1 MSFSERELFSDGHLE
16 PTLDGLRKKLVHEI
30 DSAEQNYA
38 TNVDEGEWVA
48 HLVSKLCVEP
58 LRLHNDRREFE
69 DLGERKVD
77 VRNAPGRLIRDPS
90 RPALVDGYAVRL
102 NIPFDGVPELLQMN
116 PNLFGPMMPVA
127 GVEGSLIYTEYQWP
141 TDASRPD
148 LDGMADRLVE
158 RIETFLTKANDLVK
172 TFNGEL
178 DPLARQ
184 AIRRRR
190 ERLRETQSQLSTLRT
205 PIRRRG
211 DAPTTYAAPGI
222 QRRPAPAPPS
232 PAAPT
237 TVSEPVL
244 IDAFYDHI
252 VTVVRAWGR
261 AIERTPAPYREVE
274 EETLRDA
281 LLPMLNSHYEGGATG
296 ETFNLNGKTDVLIRV
311 EDRTV
316 FIGECKWWSG
326 RKALGEALDQLFS
339 YTTWRDTKLALLFF
353 VKNTDITAVIEKTR
367 EFLDADERFI
377 AWADTCDGDH
387 DLRCLMKWPGDA
399 GITATL
405 HVFFFHLPQTS

>member
-1 MSFSERELFSDGHLE
+1 MSFSQRELFSEGHLE
-16 PTLDGLRKKLVHEI
+16 PTLDALRKKLVHEV
-30 DSAEQNYA
+30 DSAEKNYA
-38 TNVDEGEWVA
+38 TNVDEDEWVA
-48 HLVSKLCVEP
+48 YLVSKLRVEP
-58 LRLHNDRREFE
+58 FRLHNDRREFE

-77 VRNAPGRLIRDPS
+77 VRNTPGRLIRDPS

-102 NIPFDGVPELLQMN
+102 NVPFDGEPDLLQLN
-116 PNLFGPMMPVA
+116 PNLFGGTMPVA
-127 GVEGSLIYTEYQWP
+127 GVEGSLVYTEYQWP
-141 TDASRPD
+141 TDVPRPD
-148 LDGMADRLVE
+148 LDGMADRLGE
-158 RIETFLTKANDLVK
+158 RIETFLTKANDLVE
-172 TFNGEL
+172 TFNSEL

-184 AIRRRR
+184 AIQRRR

-211 DAPTTYAAPGI
+211 DAPTTYAPPGI
-222 QRRPAPAPPS
+222 QRRPAPVPPS
-232 PAAPT
+232 TAT

-244 IDAFYDHI
+244 IDAFYEHI

-261 AIERTPAPYREVE
+261 AIERTPAPYREAE

-296 ETFNLNGKTDVLIRV
+296 ETFNLNGKIDVLIRV

-326 RKALGEALDQLFS
+326 PKALGEALDQLFS
-339 YTTWRDTKLALLFF
+339 YATWRDTKLALLFF
-353 VKNTDITAVIEKTR
+353 VKNKDITGVIEKTR
-367 EFLDADERFI
+367 ELLGAGERFI
-377 AWADTCDGDH
+377 AWADAGGDH
-387 DLRCLMKWPGDA
+387 DLRCLMKWPGDT

-405 HVFFFHLPQTS
+405 HVFFFHLPQTP

>member
-1 MSFSERELFSDGHLE
+1 MSFPERELFSEGHLE
-16 PTLDGLRKKLVHEI
+16 PTLDGLRKKLVHEV
-30 DSAEQNYA
+30 DSADENYA
-38 TNVDEGEWVA
+38 TNVDEDEWVA
-48 HLVSKLCVEP
+48 YLVSKLGVEP
-58 LRLHNDRREFE
+58 LLLHNDRREFE

-77 VRNAPGRLIRDPS
+77 VRNAPGRFIRDPS

-102 NIPFDGVPELLQMN
+102 NVPFDGEPELLQLN
-116 PNLFGPMMPVA
+116 PNLFGGTMPVA
-127 GVEGSLIYTEYQWP
+127 GVDGSLVYTEYQWP
-141 TDASRPD
+141 TDVPRPD

-158 RIETFLTKANDLVK
+158 RVHTFLTKANGLVE

-190 ERLRETQSQLSTLRT
+190 QRLRETQSQLGTLRT

-222 QRRPAPAPPS
+222 QRRPAPVPPS
-232 PAAPT
+232 AAGAA

-244 IDAFYDHI
+244 IDAFYEHI
-252 VTVVRAWGR
+252 VTVVSAWGK
-261 AIERTPAPYREVE
+261 AIERTPTPYCEAE

-326 RKALGEALDQLFS
+326 SKALGEALDQLFS
-339 YTTWRDTKLALLFF
+339 YTTWRDTKLALLLF
-353 VKNTDITAVIEKTR
+353 VKNKDITAVIEKTR
-367 EFLDADERFI
+367 EFLNADKQFI
-377 AWADTCDGDH
+377 AWADTGSDR
-387 DLRCLMKWPGDA
+387 DLRCLMKWSGDA